1 LKNQG
6 TSKTVGKSDAD
17 STPAMAAGVA
27 NRLWEISWL
36 CWVRALPCD
45 KWIYNLHVAAWRGL
59 GRRPAAGCLV
69 RRSATG
75 LVIDD
80 WAMSSLSEPERRD
93 FWEICEDRYQVRS
106 TI

>member
-1 LKNQG
+1 MKNQG

-45 KWIYNLHVAAWRGL
+45 KWIYNLNPQNRLLILKTPPNSRVVGL
-59 GRRPAAGCLV
+59 MALTLTKPHANALGSHSPPIRFLHLHYPIG
-69 RRSATG
+69 
-75 LVIDD
+75 
-80 WAMSSLSEPERRD
+80 
-93 FWEICEDRYQVRS
+93 
-106 TI
+106 